1 MQGLIAGCT
10 NYSEQTIDDI
20 KNDIVK
26 WQRMSQE
33 ISEIFTSTII
43 ELKNNGYWQETVPF
57 NFRIFC
63 ENVPN
68 ICRTFI
74 SDFKKILDDIEQG
87 KILKTTIK
95 LMENIY
101 RVSVENEERSWKT
114 FKDDHDWHVYSNKN
128 FQAAEKLYKDGR
140 DFFVTLRDVSNATA
154 RMEDYTVEEKNSII
168 DNSITIGDGNK
179 INDSAIGHNHQGYK
193 EKRDSWWAKWWK
205 LIIIPIVVTVVGG
218 IIVGVVLYKLG
229 LV

>member
-1 MQGLIAGCT
+1 
-10 NYSEQTIDDI
+10 
-20 KNDIVK
+20 
-26 WQRMSQE
+26 MSQE

-128 FQAAEKLYKDGR
+128 FQAAEKLYQEGR

-154 RMEDYTVEEKNSII
+154 RMEDYSIEGMI
-168 DNSITIGDGNK
+168 HTQYIITSDGTLRIECGRFSKKTAPIPVSQITDIAKSKSWEAAPALSLDRLK
-179 INDSAIGHNHQGYK
+179 ISYRKGTIKTYALISPQNAEAFVRCLKKQNDSINV
-193 EKRDSWWAKWWK
+193 S
-205 LIIIPIVVTVVGG
+205 I
-218 IIVGVVLYKLG
+218 
-229 LV
+229 